1 VSDVSLIPMTATFA
15 RLVLSGDRAD
25 DWSAGYPTPGDLEVA
40 DRIVSGQMP
49 VAGDASPWGP
59 WIVRAQDVVV
69 GGAGFH
75 REPDAAG
82 DVELGYGIAVEA
94 RGRGL
99 ATEAVRLLLTLARD
113 GGARRVVAGTDPGNV
128 PSERVLTRCG
138 LRRTGVDGDELRW
151 AIDLTLNA

>member
-1 VSDVSLIPMTATFA
+1 MSDVSLIPMTKTIA
-15 RLVLSGDRAD
+15 RLILSGDRAD

-40 DRIVSGQMP
+40 DRILSGQMP
-49 VAGDASPWGP
+49 VPGDASPWGP
-59 WIVRAQDVVV
+59 WIVRTQGVIV

-75 REPDAAG
+75 RAPDAAG

-99 ATEAVRLLLTLARD
+99 ATAAVRLLITWARD

-128 PSERVLTRCG
+128 PSERVLARCG
-138 LRRTGVDGDELRW
+138 LQQTGVDGDELRW
-151 AIDLTLNA
+151 AIDLTPNA